1 MAQNERIPVDFHQG
15 MFRIAAIA
23 FVTAAT
29 VDVGSS
35 FIGAPHLDFGGIWI
49 VGILSYVGAAV
60 SWFFPWHRLP
70 VERFLVVI
78 VMPGLAL
85 LGFMVMYT
93 GGTHSHILPI
103 FIAPAVF
110 MAAAY
115 GFRSGAAIAVLTA
128 ATATL
133 PLFINGWDSYY
144 VRTVVV
150 LAVST
155 MLCAFISAR
164 VRRAL
169 LNEYESRRRQ
179 QEESYVATIGA
190 LAAALDAKDRY
201 TEAHSRETA
210 DLAVNVG
217 KRLDL
222 PPDQLRLLKYGAL
235 LHDIGK
241 IGIPGYIL
249 QKPGSLTPEE
259 FAIMREHPVI
269 GERIVASVAFLA
281 PLGPIVRAEHER
293 WNGTGYPD
301 GLKGE
306 EIPVESRIIHACDAF
321 HAMASDRSYRKA
333 LPLEAIVAEF
343 RKESGHQ
350 FDPRVVDVML
360 DLIEHDPPHISAA
373 AEAVG
378 QPTPDAT
385 VSGPRGWA
393 QHMQTVEALGQ
404 QLARA
409 TSIEDICNRIGET
422 ITTLLP
428 LDQCRVLLMSEDRT
442 RLEVVYLRGTDREE
456 YREVTAAN
464 ATVDVGEGI
473 AGWVAESRRG
483 AVLGDTEH
491 HPKAAHVTGTTV
503 IDESMLAV
511 PVMFQDEVLAVIVVL
526 KLGLNQYSLD
536 QLRLLTILAN
546 QAAVSIANA
555 RLIERLAAAATV
567 DALTGL
573 MNRGAFEEAVNEQ
586 MLRPQSWGTLLMI
599 DVVNL
604 RETNAAYG
612 HRAGD
617 AVIKRIARAI
627 RASVRGDDVA
637 SRWIGDDFAI
647 LAPGIDASQAA
658 VMAGRI
664 ETALQSDRISIRWG
678 TAEYH
683 GDALTAQDLLTA
695 ALKSLSERAGEGAGR
710 ATDITAQAS

>member
-1 MAQNERIPVDFHQG
+1 MAENERIPADFHQA

-29 VDVGSS
+29 VNVGSS
-35 FIGAPHLDFGGIWI
+35 FIGAPHFDFTGIWI
-49 VGILSYVGAAV
+49 IGILSYVGAVV

-78 VMPGLAL
+78 VMPGLVL
-85 LGFMVMYT
+85 LGFMLMAT
-93 GGTHSHILPI
+93 GGIHSHILPI
-103 FIAPAVF
+103 FIAPALF
-110 MAAAY
+110 IAAAY
-115 GFRSGAAIAVLTA
+115 GFRAGAAIALLTA
-128 ATATL
+128 ATGTL

-144 VRTVVV
+144 GRTLVV
-150 LAVST
+150 LAVAT
-155 MLCAFISAR
+155 MLCAYISAR
-164 VRRAL
+164 VRQSL
-169 LNEYESRRRQ
+169 LDEYENRRRQ

-201 TEAHSRETA
+201 TEEHSRETA
-210 DLAVNVG
+210 ELAVSVG
-217 KRLDL
+217 KRLGV
-222 PPDQLRLLKYGAL
+222 PGEQLRLLEYGAL

-249 QKPGSLTPEE
+249 QKPGALTPEE

-269 GERIVASVAFLA
+269 GERIVASVPFLA
-281 PLGPIVRAEHER
+281 PLGPIVRAEPER

-306 EIPVESRIIHACDAF
+306 EIPVEARVIHACDAF

-333 LPLEAIVAEF
+333 LPLEEIVAEF
-343 RKESGHQ
+343 RKETGQQ
-350 FDPRVVDVML
+350 FA
-360 DLIEHDPPHISAA
+360 PPHIAA
-373 AEAVG
+373 AAQAVG

-422 ITTLLP
+422 ITALLP
-428 LDQCRVLLMSEDRT
+428 QDQCRVLLLNQDRT
-442 RLEVVYLRGTDREE
+442 RLDVVYLRGGSDREE
-456 YREVTAAN
+456 YRGVTRENAA
-464 ATVDVGEGI
+464 VEVGEGI

-483 AVLGDTEH
+483 VVLGDTEH
-491 HPKAAHVTGTTV
+491 HPKALHVPGTEM

-511 PVMFQDEVLAVIVVL
+511 PVVFEDEILAVIVVI

-546 QAAVSIANA
+546 QAAVAMANA
-555 RLIERLAAAATV
+555 RLIDRLSSAAAMG
-567 DALTGL
+567 ALTGL
-573 MNRGAFEEAVNEQ
+573 MNRAAFEEAVNKL
-586 MLRPQSWGTLLMI
+586 MLKPQSWGTLLML
-599 DVVNL
+599 DVEKLRDVN
-604 RETNAAYG
+604 EAYG

-617 AVIKRIARAI
+617 AVLKRIARAI
-627 RASVRGDDVA
+627 RASIRSDDVA
-637 SRWIGDDFAI
+637 ARWIGDNFAI
-647 LAPGIDASQAA
+647 LAPGFYASQADVLA
-658 VMAGRI
+658 KRI
-664 ETALQSDRISIRWG
+664 ETALQSERVSIRWG

-683 GDALTAQDLLTA
+683 GDAMTAQDLLA
-695 ALKSLSERAGEGAGR
+695 AGLKSLAGKRDDVA
-710 ATDITAQAS
+710 A

>member
-1 MAQNERIPVDFHQG
+1 MMDSSQAWIRASCSG
-15 MFRIAAIA
+15 
-23 FVTAAT
+23 VTPSST
-29 VDVGSS
+29 LHVGSS
-35 FIGAPHLDFGGIWI
+35 FIGAPHLDFAGIWI

-115 GFRSGAAIAVLTA
+115 GFRSGGAIALLTA
-128 ATATL
+128 ATAAL
-133 PLFINGWDSYY
+133 PLFINGWDNYY
-144 VRTVVV
+144 ARTVVV

-169 LNEYESRRRQ
+169 LIEYENRRRQ

-217 KRLDL
+217 KRLRL
-222 PPDQLRLLKYGAL
+222 PPDQLRLLEYGAL

-249 QKPGSLTPEE
+249 QKPGALTPEE

-269 GERIVASVAFLA
+269 GERILASVPFLA

-306 EIPVESRIIHACDAF
+306 EIPIEARIIHACDAF

-333 LPLEAIVAEF
+333 LPLADIVAEF
-343 RKESGHQ
+343 RKETGHQ
-350 FDPRVVDVML
+350 LDPRVVDVML

-422 ITTLLP
+422 ITTRLH
-428 LDQCRVLLMSEDRT
+428 LDQCRVLL
-442 RLEVVYLRGTDREE
+442 
-456 YREVTAAN
+456 
-464 ATVDVGEGI
+464 
-473 AGWVAESRRG
+473 
-483 AVLGDTEH
+483 
-491 HPKAAHVTGTTV
+491 
-503 IDESMLAV
+503 
-511 PVMFQDEVLAVIVVL
+511 
-526 KLGLNQYSLD
+526 
-536 QLRLLTILAN
+536 
-546 QAAVSIANA
+546 
-555 RLIERLAAAATV
+555 
-567 DALTGL
+567 
-573 MNRGAFEEAVNEQ
+573 
-586 MLRPQSWGTLLMI
+586 
-599 DVVNL
+599 
-604 RETNAAYG
+604 
-612 HRAGD
+612 
-617 AVIKRIARAI
+617 
-627 RASVRGDDVA
+627 
-637 SRWIGDDFAI
+637 
-647 LAPGIDASQAA
+647 
-658 VMAGRI
+658 
-664 ETALQSDRISIRWG
+664 
-678 TAEYH
+678 
-683 GDALTAQDLLTA
+683 
-695 ALKSLSERAGEGAGR
+695 
-710 ATDITAQAS
+710 

>member
-1 MAQNERIPVDFHQG
+1 VTRVVVTGLGAVSPFGAGVKAFWEGLASARCAIEPLTLIETEGFRA
-15 MFRIAAIA
+15 RIAAA
-23 FVTAAT
+23 VPA
-29 VDVGSS
+29 
-35 FIGAPHLDFGGIWI
+35 
-49 VGILSYVGAAV
+49 AAV
-60 SWFFPWHRLP
+60 DRL
-70 VERFLVVI
+70 
-78 VMPGLAL
+78 
-85 LGFMVMYT
+85 
-93 GGTHSHILPI
+93 
-103 FIAPAVF
+103 
-110 MAAAY
+110 AA
-115 GFRSGAAIAVLTA
+115 
-128 ATATL
+128 
-133 PLFINGWDSYY
+133 
-144 VRTVVV
+144 
-150 LAVST
+150 
-155 MLCAFISAR
+155 
-164 VRRAL
+164 
-169 LNEYESRRRQ
+169 SRRR
-179 QEESYVATIGA
+179 SRADRFG
-190 LAAALDAKDRY
+190 LA
-201 TEAHSRETA
+201 
-210 DLAVNVG
+210 
-217 KRLDL
+217 
-222 PPDQLRLLKYGAL
+222 
-235 LHDIGK
+235 
-241 IGIPGYIL
+241 
-249 QKPGSLTPEE
+249 
-259 FAIMREHPVI
+259 
-269 GERIVASVAFLA
+269 
-281 PLGPIVRAEHER
+281 
-293 WNGTGYPD
+293 
-301 GLKGE
+301 
-306 EIPVESRIIHACDAF
+306 
-321 HAMASDRSYRKA
+321 
-333 LPLEAIVAEF
+333 
-343 RKESGHQ
+343 
-350 FDPRVVDVML
+350 
-360 DLIEHDPPHISAA
+360 AA

-491 HPKAAHVTGTTV
+491 HPKAAHVKGTTV

-511 PVMFQDEVLAVIVVL
+511 PVMFQDEVLGVIVVL

-555 RLIERLAAAATV
+555 RLIERLAAAATA

-573 MNRGAFEEAVNEQ
+573 MNRGAFEEAVNKQ

-617 AVIKRIARAI
+617 AILKRIARAI
-627 RASVRGDDVA
+627 RASVRGGDLA

-658 VMAGRI
+658 VLAGRI
-664 ETALQSDRISIRWG
+664 ESALQSDRISIRWG
-678 TAEYH
+678 TSEYH

-710 ATDITAQAS
+710 GTDITAQAS